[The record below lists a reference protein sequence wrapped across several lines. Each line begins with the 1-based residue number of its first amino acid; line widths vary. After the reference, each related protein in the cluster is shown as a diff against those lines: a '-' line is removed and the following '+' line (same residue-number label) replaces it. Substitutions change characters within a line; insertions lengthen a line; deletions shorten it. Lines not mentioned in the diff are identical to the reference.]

1 MFRRGIAWGLLALV
15 AHCSV
20 AAGGEKYALL
30 VGVREC
36 TEAKGLRTL
45 PFSERDVTELADALQ
60 ANGFKKDNVVLMT
73 PARGT
78 DAGGRFF
85 PQTQQVR
92 AELKRMLEGLK
103 ADDTLIV
110 AFSGHAVSRGDEAY
124 LCPSDA
130 KLDDATTLISVKDL
144 YKALGE
150 CKAGTR
156 LLLVDAWRNDPTAE
170 DSPSRPKLP
179 DPPPGVAAV
188 FSASERE
195 KSNDYEKLRHGAFFH
210 FVIEGLNGDAADKDG
225 TVTVAALADYLG
237 RKVRDYVRAES
248 GVQQKPDAVG
258 KTADKTALVKLGKLS
273 GKWNGTYFYP
283 NDGMASVDFELKM
296 VHTAGD
302 KLTATVKEPNTF
314 GPNPAQEPHLY
325 AKCKGSFDGAARKLS
340 WTKTYDGTDG
350 ISHSVE
356 YTGDLSEDGKAV
368 EGTWTIKDD
377 GGNEV
382 LSGKFTLKRPV
393 D

>member
-1 MFRRGIAWGLLALV
+1 MFRRGIACCLLALV
-15 AHCSV
+15 AQP
-20 AAGGEKYALL
+20 ALAGEKYALL
-30 VGVREC
+30 IGVREC
-36 TEAKGLRTL
+36 PDAKGLRAL
-45 PFSERDVTELADALQ
+45 PYSERDVTELADALQ
-60 ANGFKKDNVVLMT
+60 ANGFKKDNVILMS

-85 PQTQQVR
+85 PQGQQVR
-92 AELKRMLEGLK
+92 AELKKLLDGLK
-103 ADDTLIV
+103 ADDTVII
-110 AFSGHAVSRGDEAY
+110 AFAGHGVTKGDEAY

-130 KLDDATTLISVKDL
+130 KPAEANTLIGVKEL
-144 YKALGE
+144 YQALGAS
-150 CKAGTR
+150 KAGTK
-156 LLLVDAWRNDPTAE
+156 LLLVDAWRNDPAD
-170 DSPSRPKLP
+170 DSAGRPKLP
-179 DPPPGVAAV
+179 EPPAGVAVV

-210 FVIEGLNGDAADKDG
+210 FVIEGLGGEAADKDG
-225 TVTVAALADYLG
+225 AVTVAGLGDYVS

-248 GVQQKPDAVG
+248 GVAQKPEMVV
-258 KTADKTALVKLGKLS
+258 KTDGTVALVKLGKLS
-273 GKWNGTYFYP
+273 GKWKGTYYYP
-283 NDGMASVDFELKM
+283 NDGMGSVDFDM
-296 VHTAGD
+296 RVVHAAGD
-302 KLTATVKEPNTF
+302 KLTATIKEPNTF

-325 AKCKGSFDGAARKLS
+325 AKCKGSFDGAARRLS

-356 YTGDLSEDGKAV
+356 YAGDLSEDGKAV